1 MAHGELPASTD
12 APRLHRIARPRRRH
26 PRKPSEPPC
35 KVSAQVTATLA
46 RRKKQ
51 QAKRGNEPTEAR
63 AERLAKQL
71 QTKCDDE
78 PTETRAERLAGK
90 RDQSDAF
97 YDDRTTEQREQD
109 RLAKN
114 QQTKDSYHRTKL
126 KVVRKPTPT
135 STSGSQYSGVYKY
148 KGGPDRWKA
157 KYTLKSKGG
166 RGDKRTSTTAQEGPF
181 NTVVEAARAWDKL
194 RSSAPGFKKPKLL
207 NFPDEYEAAVAA
219 GVGVAAPA

>member
-1 MAHGELPASTD
+1 
-12 APRLHRIARPRRRH
+12 
-26 PRKPSEPPC
+26 
-35 KVSAQVTATLA
+35 VSAQVTATLA

-51 QAKRGNEPTEAR
+51 QA
-63 AERLAKQL
+63 Q
-71 QTKCDDE
+71 CDDE
-78 PTETRAERLAGK
+78 PTEARAERLAGK
-90 RDQSDAF
+90 RDQSDAV
-97 YDDRTTEQREQD
+97 YDDRTTEQREED

-181 NTVVEAARAWDKL
+181 NIVVEAARAWDKL
-194 RSSAPGFKKPKLL
+194 RSSVPGFKKP
-207 NFPDEYEAAVAA
+207 
-219 GVGVAAPA
+219 

>member
-1 MAHGELPASTD
+1 
-12 APRLHRIARPRRRH
+12 
-26 PRKPSEPPC
+26 
-35 KVSAQVTATLA
+35 
-46 RRKKQ
+46 
-51 QAKRGNEPTEAR
+51 
-63 AERLAKQL
+63 
-71 QTKCDDE
+71 
-78 PTETRAERLAGK
+78 
-90 RDQSDAF
+90 
-97 YDDRTTEQREQD
+97 
-109 RLAKN
+109 
-114 QQTKDSYHRTKL
+114 
-126 KVVRKPTPT
+126 VRKPTPT